1 MVAGR
6 ADCASAFAVSPF
18 PWTDVLIILALIV
31 LNGVFALSELAIVS
45 AKTSTL
51 EARAEAGSTSA
62 RIAIALAAEPGKFL
76 STVQIGITLIGII
89 AGAYSGAS
97 LGGPT
102 GERLV
107 ALGLPERFSDQAG
120 FAVAILAGV
129 VARVTE
135 LKEDASLATFYL
147 VSLALGAIIMTTY
160 FSLIIGEL
168 VPKQLALR
176 NAVPVSLVMA
186 WPLAYLARFAAPL
199 VWVLDKSSALVIA
212 LFGIR
217 PGEQGAFTAEELQI
231 IFAEAT
237 RSGVIEAEQHQI
249 LTGVVRLAERP
260 VREMMTPRTEIDW
273 IEADADEAAIRAGI
287 AASPHSLLLV
297 GEGSPDTILG
307 VVKVRDVLA
316 ALVAGEAVS
325 VRRFVRKVE
334 VVPDQ
339 LDAMDA
345 LRVLQGADVALALV
359 RDEYGHFEGIVTPI
373 DLLTAIVGNFAS
385 DQDAGDIPQIVER
398 EDGSLLVSGAL
409 SADVLA
415 DRLALDYGESREFGT
430 AAGYALSV
438 LRKLPVEGE
447 AFTDQGW
454 RFEVVD
460 MDGRRIDKLLVSR
473 VAEAD

>member
-1 MVAGR
+1 MALEQAARQRLARRVQYAIH
-6 ADCASAFAVSPF
+6 APVTPF
-18 PWTDVLIILALIV
+18 PWTDLVIILALVVI
-31 LNGVFALSELAIVS
+31 NGLFAMSELAIVS

-51 EARAEAGSTSA
+51 EARAEGGSSA
-62 RIAIALAAEPGKFL
+62 ARTAITLAADPGKFL

-97 LGGPT
+97 LGGPV

-107 ALGLPERFSDQAG
+107 LLGLPEKYASEAG
-120 FAVAILAGV
+120 FA
-129 VARVTE
+129 
-135 LKEDASLATFYL
+135 L
-147 VSLALGAIIMTTY
+147 VIAFTTY
-160 FSLIIGEL
+160 LSLIIGEL

-176 NAVPVSLVMA
+176 NAVAVAMVMA
-186 WPLAYLARFAAPL
+186 RPMALLARAAAPL

-212 LFGIR
+212 LFGLR
-217 PGEQGAFTAEELQI
+217 TNDQETFTAEELQI

-260 VREMMTPRTEIDW
+260 VREMMTPRTEVDW
-273 IEADADEAAIRAGI
+273 IDADADEVVIRERI
-287 AASPHSLLLV
+287 AASSHSRLLV
-297 GEGSPDTILG
+297 AEGSPDTVLG
-307 VVKVRDVLA
+307 VVKVRELLA

-325 VRRFVRKVE
+325 IRDLMRKVE

-345 LRVLQGADVALALV
+345 LRVLQSADVPLALV
-359 RDEYGHFEGIVTPI
+359 HDEYGHFEGLVTPI
-373 DLLTAIVGNFAS
+373 DLLTAIFGSFAS
-385 DQDAGDIPQIVER
+385 DSDDGDIPQIVSR

-415 DRLALDYGESREFGT
+415 DRLGLDYGEDREFGT

-447 AFTDQGW
+447 VFRDQGW
-454 RFEVVD
+454 RFEVID

-473 VAEAD
+473 EDAKE